1 MRLELESLLALAE
14 EGVLERGRRRFLQ
27 GAILEAARGR
37 GRLQARVAGSSPFP
51 YRVEI
56 DLRRGGWR
64 CTCPYRGLICKHV
77 VAVALAALEAPE
89 IFVRRRLGR
98 ASPIRLEP
106 FLTLSEEEL
115 MRFLWGL
122 AEARPGPLY
131 EFAHHW
137 LERRRGKCGGGD
149 RNMADPL
156 SEAQIQQELVRLPGW
171 AVVAGRLEK
180 TFSFGSYSEGVAFAV
195 KVALLAERSDH
206 HPDSLEIMWRKVR
219 VAYVTHSAG
228 GITQLDLEAAAKV
241 EALL

>member
-14 EGVLERGRRRFLQ
+14 EGVLERGRQRFLQ

-37 GRLQARVAGSSPFP
+37 QRLQARVAGSSPFP

-56 DLRRGGWR
+56 DLRKGSWR
-64 CTCPYRGLICKHV
+64 CTCPYQGPICKHV

-98 ASPIRLEP
+98 ASLVHLEP
-106 FLTLSEEEL
+106 LLALSEGEL

-122 AEARPGPLY
+122 AEARPGLLY

-137 LERRRGKCGGGD
+137 LERHRGEWGRGGG
-149 RNMADPL
+149 MADPL
-156 SEAQIQQELVRLPGW
+156 SETEIQQGLARLPGW
-171 AVVAGRLEK
+171 AVVEGRLEK
-180 TFSFGSYSEGVAFAV
+180 TFSFRSYPEGVAFAV
-195 KVALLAERSDH
+195 RVALLAERSDH

-228 GITQLDLEAAAKV
+228 GITRLDLEAAAQV
-241 EALL
+241 EALV